1 MNTNFQ
7 EFATKYKLTKNKL
20 EQCMS
25 DHIVPNIFPT
35 YSSNPK
41 GQHYS
46 LYCKFQLLTSKPW
59 KNSINDAWGT
69 TEPDDQTYI
78 TEWHNFLNTAY
89 AKKHV
94 QNWSQKISDVLDN
107 IQLPVY
113 EHSDNQEQ
121 HQQEEW
127 MILSDFYKSGEQS
140 NTAPL
145 PHSNY
150 DWTIDS
156 MKYTTQQIGTGKSY
170 LIRALTSYLQH
181 KCVITA
187 TTGKAAYSISGVTIH
202 SLLKLPITP
211 QSERDLSGE
220 ALIELQHRLCNVD
233 YILIDEYSM
242 LGQKTLGWIDRRCRQ
257 SSGVKE
263 HLFGGKS
270 IILIGDPAQLPP
282 VGDKP
287 FNPSK
292 LDDGIVGYLHNLS
305 PIKTSQNKNQYFV
318 LDFQTNSTVYRTVC
332 FSAEKH
338 ASLKR
343 KFECSSPVKVNKYN
357 LKKNDKTGEEELIWN
372 KRTKIEEP
380 QESEME
386 FDLQPIKAETV
397 EAKDSSAKEI
407 LGEQIKTLVNIAGR
421 VTLNGPTETVKVKGK
436 TLKKQEALF
445 TDNTGS
451 VRLVLWEQDTTKMQ
465 SGQCYSMT
473 NVAVKDYNGTNYLTL
488 TKHTKVNA
496 AELQVD
502 RQDVGVDDGKQMQ
515 VAFPPEGIN
524 YVQQYLSCNKCQ
536 AKVMDSPKKI
546 IKCSECELTQLK
558 SKCSSK
564 IIASI
569 LTKTDKD
576 TMSLNIFDNI
586 IEELYTLYKEQD
598 GDIDKLFTEL
608 TDDDV
613 TEILLTVIFATVIFN
628 DKKNASTVIKL

>member
-1 MNTNFQ
+1 
-7 EFATKYKLTKNKL
+7 
-20 EQCMS
+20 
-25 DHIVPNIFPT
+25 
-35 YSSNPK
+35 
-41 GQHYS
+41 
-46 LYCKFQLLTSKPW
+46 QLLISL
-59 KNSINDAWGT
+59 SL
-69 TEPDDQTYI
+69 
-78 TEWHNFLNTAY
+78 NFPF
-89 AKKHV
+89 
-94 QNWSQKISDVLDN
+94 SQEKYGS
-107 IQLPVY
+107 
-113 EHSDNQEQ
+113 
-121 HQQEEW
+121 
-127 MILSDFYKSGEQS
+127 FY
-140 NTAPL
+140 
-145 PHSNY
+145 
-150 DWTIDS
+150 
-156 MKYTTQQIGTGKSY
+156 
-170 LIRALTSYLQH
+170 
-181 KCVITA
+181 C
-187 TTGKAAYSISGVTIH
+187 
-202 SLLKLPITP
+202 
-211 QSERDLSGE
+211 
-220 ALIELQHRLCNVD
+220 
-233 YILIDEYSM
+233 
-242 LGQKTLGWIDRRCRQ
+242 
-257 SSGVKE
+257 
-263 HLFGGKS
+263 
-270 IILIGDPAQLPP
+270 
-282 VGDKP
+282 
-287 FNPSK
+287 NPSK
-292 LDDGIVGYLHNLS
+292 LIIYDGIVGYLHNLS

-332 FSAEKH
+332 FSPEKH
-338 ASLKR
+338 AALKR

-397 EAKDSSAKEI
+397 EAKDSSAEEI
-407 LGEQIKTLVNIAGR
+407 LSEQIKTLVNIAGR

-502 RQDVGVDDGKQMQ
+502 RQDVAVDNGKQMQ

-524 YVQQYLSCNKCQ
+524 YVQQYLSCNKCH

-546 IKCSECELTQLK
+546 IKCSECGLTQLK

-613 TEILLTVIFATVIFN
+613 TEILLTVNATVIFN